1 MRIGG
6 KVNMGITEKIN
17 RNIDITSWKGKIP
30 VNYIY
35 TAGIAGEKFF
45 REIKDNAKIVGTK
58 CDKCNIIYVP
68 PKIYCER
75 CFARLENYIDV
86 GTKGTIHTFTILHE
100 NLDGTKKEEPTIIAV
115 VKIDGTDGGLIHW
128 LGEIDSKDVKI
139 GMHIKAVFKSK
150 EKREGSIL
158 DIKYFKPI

>member
-1 MRIGG
+1 
-6 KVNMGITEKIN
+6 MGITEKIK
-17 RNIDITSWKGKIP
+17 RNIDMTSWKDKIP

-45 REIKDNAKIVGTK
+45 REIKDNARIVGIK
-58 CDKCNIIYVP
+58 CDKCEVTYVP

-75 CFARLENYIDV
+75 CFNRLENYIDV
-86 GTKGTIHTFTILHE
+86 GTKGTVHTFTICYE
-100 NLDGTKKEEPTIIAV
+100 NVDGTKKEEPTIIAM

-128 LGEIDSKDVKI
+128 LGEVHPKEVKI
-139 GMHIKAVFKSK
+139 GMSVEAIFKAK
-150 EKREGSIL
+150 EEREGSIL